1 MNRLSAYRST
11 FAFAMFFLA
20 LIGTTKSFAQVSV
33 QECNGAI
40 PVCDS
45 IYFEGQSYVGE
56 GNIVDVPS
64 TGGPANTCLGQSFAS
79 GQAEINSVWYQF
91 SVLQTGTFEMDIIP
105 NVFADDYDWQMWN
118 ITTMTCADIAADI
131 NPSVSCNFSGA
142 DGPTG
147 VGSPAPGGTAYQPAF
162 IMTAGE
168 TYVLLIN
175 NWSDSPNGYTL
186 DLTDATAVFNYT
198 PTVIDTSEIRL
209 YCGDT
214 IVPFFLDGKV
224 QCGSV
229 SPDGSDFRMVD
240 SLGNTIPIKAAVPVN
255 CTPLYTNQIN
265 IILYKPLA
273 VNTQYHVFTKKGND
287 FNVLLA
293 NCTEVPEFDSI
304 AYRVVDCYDF
314 DVRPKLVNVT
324 VVNDSF
330 VRAYWLDPFT
340 QGLDSNFF
348 TSYKVFRGERSMG
361 TSLGGLQPIS
371 SGLTAR
377 YDTIYDDTDAL
388 NVDAVSYSYAMEY
401 KVDWPSNR
409 VLRSDTLGS
418 ILFYDRDAELSQSVL
433 VNPNLFWTPYMGWP
447 NPTYVLNQS
456 LDGLPYNW
464 TPVDTTQDTTL
475 LYSRPTAAGD
485 YVLKI
490 TTTNGIYTSE
500 SNFLKFGV
508 VPPPV
513 IPPVVIRPVIIPN
526 VFTPNADGINDVFRI
541 TNIEDYGASKLTIV
555 NRWGVSVYES
565 DNYQNAWDGGDA
577 IPGEYFY
584 IIELGS
590 GGGLFSGQVK
600 LIR

>member
-1 MNRLSAYRST
+1 
-11 FAFAMFFLA
+11 
-20 LIGTTKSFAQVSV
+20 
-33 QECNGAI
+33 
-40 PVCDS
+40 
-45 IYFEGQSYVGE
+45 
-56 GNIVDVPS
+56 
-64 TGGPANTCLGQSFAS
+64 
-79 GQAEINSVWYQF
+79 
-91 SVLQTGTFEMDIIP
+91 
-105 NVFADDYDWQMWN
+105 
-118 ITTMTCADIAADI
+118 
-131 NPSVSCNFSGA
+131 
-142 DGPTG
+142 
-147 VGSPAPGGTAYQPAF
+147 
-162 IMTAGE
+162 
-168 TYVLLIN
+168 
-175 NWSDSPNGYTL
+175 
-186 DLTDATAVFNYT
+186 
-198 PTVIDTSEIRL
+198 
-209 YCGDT
+209 
-214 IVPFFLDGKV
+214 
-224 QCGSV
+224 
-229 SPDGSDFRMVD
+229 
-240 SLGNTIPIKAAVPVN
+240 
-255 CTPLYTNQIN
+255 
-265 IILYKPLA
+265 
-273 VNTQYHVFTKKGND
+273 
-287 FNVLLA
+287 
-293 NCTEVPEFDSI
+293 
-304 AYRVVDCYDF
+304 
-314 DVRPKLVNVT
+314 
-324 VVNDSF
+324 
-330 VRAYWLDPFT
+330 
-340 QGLDSNFF
+340 
-348 TSYKVFRGERSMG
+348 MG

-418 ILFYDRDAELSQSVL
+418 ILFYDRDAELSQSTL

-508 VPPPV
+508 VPPPI